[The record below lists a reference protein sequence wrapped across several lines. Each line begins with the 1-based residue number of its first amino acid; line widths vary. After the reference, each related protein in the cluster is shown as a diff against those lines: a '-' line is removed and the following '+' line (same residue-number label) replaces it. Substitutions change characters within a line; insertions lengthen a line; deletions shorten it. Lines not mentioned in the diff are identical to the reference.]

1 MIEPAQIWVSVCPIF
16 FTVVVEVT
24 GHFIKITIYVVVAVW
39 LLLCTIWN
47 TLLTIWKRIGSWI
60 VSIAKAVTGN
70 IGQ

>member
-24 GHFIKITIYVVVAVW
+24 GHFIKLTTYLVVAVW
-39 LLLCTIWN
+39 LLLCTI
-47 TLLTIWKRIGSWI
+47 GSWI
-60 VSIAKAVTGN
+60 VGIAKAVTGN